1 MTETNLNI
9 VLSNALCCSS
19 QLATKVGKLYDTGN
33 ICVETEFDKLK
44 LLIDRINTLKCYNFP
59 IITTIQGNNSEFIP
73 NLSFYNPDYMLEAY
87 NLTIQLKVNGTIYT
101 LISDGVNDGFNLIVN
116 KLTELGV
123 LVSYLIIM
131 IDKITELRLELTCNI
146 SNISFTVQYGGE
158 FPSECLFIN
167 SIVGICP
174 STTIIS
180 AQNCLTEEQANIMMH
195 DIMHQCDICDCQLT
209 T

>member
-44 LLIDRINTLKCYNFP
+44 LLVDRINTLKCYDFP
-59 IITTIQGNNSEFIP
+59 TETLTSNINSEFFTTLSEFQTVKLLSSV
-73 NLSFYNPDYMLEAY
+73 NLI
-87 NLTIQLKVNGTIYT
+87 IQLNVDGIIYT
-101 LISDGVNDGFNLIVN
+101 LISSKEGNTGFELIIN
-116 KLTELGV
+116 KLTELGI
-123 LVSYLIIM
+123 LVSYLIPEI
-131 IDKITELRLELTCNI
+131 E
-146 SNISFTVQYGGE
+146 GGE
-158 FPSECLFIN
+158 FSLVLICSILNVSFTLQVSDGIPSQFLFTN
-167 SIVGICP
+167 TVPGMCP
-174 STTIIS
+174 QTIIIP

-195 DIMHQCDICDCQLT
+195 DVMRQCDICDCQLT